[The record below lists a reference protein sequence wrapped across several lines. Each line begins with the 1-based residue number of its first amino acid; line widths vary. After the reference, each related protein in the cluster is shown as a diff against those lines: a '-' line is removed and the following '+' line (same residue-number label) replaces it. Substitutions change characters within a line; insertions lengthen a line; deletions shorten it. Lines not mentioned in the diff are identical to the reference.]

1 MLWSN
6 PYEHVRTCV
15 EYRQKYVCK
24 TRSLT
29 WDSKSCSDF
38 LFSSSPLEAFSSLT
52 LSRHSWADAEVKK
65 ICLVDCFSW
74 HILHSNLELFF
85 LTICTWKVLHWKH
98 RKIWNSWPIVASEI
112 SSKQDIRYG
121 SGGALWLAF
130 NPAVPASENS
140 WNNYVTFS
148 LAGLVF
154 ARLAQV
160 HSFTVQVSRKS
171 TD

>member
-1 MLWSN
+1 M
-6 PYEHVRTCV
+6 
-15 EYRQKYVCK
+15 
-24 TRSLT
+24 
-29 WDSKSCSDF
+29 
-38 LFSSSPLEAFSSLT
+38 
-52 LSRHSWADAEVKK
+52 
-65 ICLVDCFSW
+65 
-74 HILHSNLELFF
+74 
-85 LTICTWKVLHWKH
+85 
-98 RKIWNSWPIVASEI
+98 ASGI

-171 TD
+171 TARSTDVILALLALLLTLCFILVALWPLWFPGFYLRG